1 MSENKEYYA
10 ILNELISKNQTV
22 WQVTIISSI
31 GSTPA
36 KPGMKMLIPLSGKVY
51 GNLGGGELEHLLI
64 SWVRKE
70 QPSSPILETY
80 LLSEEG
86 EKPER
91 TEGIPLSMVCGGKV
105 SVFIEPLFSSNILY
119 IIGAGHCGKA
129 LAHLAN
135 LCDFQTRIIDNRPEA
150 LENIPPEICNDLHLS
165 DYKDLEKHIQFNQNA
180 LIVIM
185 TQGHIYDEQVLEQ
198 CLDKP
203 FRYLGMIGSKR
214 KAEKTFQI
222 LKAKGYSKEE
232 IQKVHSPIGL
242 PIGSKTPY
250 EIAVS
255 ILAEIILILS
265 RDKI

>member
-10 ILNELISKNQTV
+10 ILNELISKNQTL
-22 WQVTIISSI
+22 WQVTIISSE

-36 KPGMKMLIPLSGKVY
+36 KPGMKMLIPLAGKVY

-64 SWVRKE
+64 SRVREE
-70 QPSSPILETY
+70 QPSLPILETY
-80 LLSEEG
+80 LLNDDG

-91 TEGIPLSMVCGGKV
+91 TEGIQLSMVCGGSV
-105 SVFIEPLFSSNILY
+105 TVFIEPLFSSKILY

-129 LAHLAN
+129 LAHLAG
-135 LCDFQTRIIDNRPEA
+135 LCDFQTRLIDNRPEA
-150 LENIPPEICNDLHLS
+150 LQNIPPEICSDLHLS
-165 DYKDLEKHIQFNQNA
+165 DYTDLDNHINFNQNA

-198 CLDKP
+198 CLNKP

-214 KAEKTFQI
+214 KAAKTFQL
-222 LKAKGYSKEE
+222 LKDKGYSEKDL
-232 IQKVHSPIGL
+232 QKVHSPVGL

-255 ILAEIILILS
+255 ILAEIILELS
-265 RDKI
+265 QDKI